1 MAQSAKVPTTVL
13 EWLVRKFPE
22 ASKQT
27 LKHMVEQ
34 RRVVVSGR
42 AVDRLSAT
50 IKPTDKIEFLD
61 KPRPP
66 APPKSPAED
75 WIIHEDA
82 DLIVVNKPAR
92 VLTSTNPNEK
102 RPTLWQMLIEYV
114 GPREKRAT
122 VGLIHRLD
130 RDASGLLVFSKND
143 RAFQLLKK
151 QFFHHTVERCYQAVV
166 AEKPQTPDG
175 RRISRVVERAD
186 GSVHS
191 TKVRSKGELAVT
203 DYRTLRSKG
212 KLAVVEVK
220 LQTGRKHQIRVHLS
234 EMGCPILG
242 DKIYNI
248 QGPEAP
254 RLMLQATRLVLDH
267 PATGKRMTFDAAL
280 PPEMQKIA
288 DTLTARPKLPTW
300 SEVAAAAPQIRRK
313 TVPPKLPESDD

>member
-1 MAQSAKVPTTVL
+1 MAQPVRIPTTVL

-34 RRVVVSGR
+34 RRVLVSGK
-42 AVDRLSAT
+42 AVDRLTAA
-50 IKPTDKIEFLD
+50 IKPTDKVELLD

-66 APPKSPAED
+66 APARTPVVD
-75 WIIHEDA
+75 WIVYEDA

-92 VLTSTNPNEK
+92 VLTSTNPREK
-102 RPTLWQMLIEYV
+102 RPTLWQMLIDYV

-143 RAFQLLKK
+143 KAFQSLKK
-151 QFFHHTVERCYQAVV
+151 QFFHHTVERCYQALVTN
-166 AEKPQTPDG
+166 KPQTLDG

-191 TKVRSKGELAVT
+191 TKVTGKGELAVS

-212 KLAVVEVK
+212 KLALVEVH
-220 LQTGRKHQIRVHLS
+220 LQTGRKHQIRVHLA
-234 EMGCPILG
+234 EMDCPILG
-242 DKIYNI
+242 DKIYNAE
-248 QGPEAP
+248 GPEAP
-254 RLMLQATRLVLDH
+254 RLMLQATHLVLDH

-280 PPEMQKIA
+280 SPEMQKIV
-288 DTLTARPKLPTW
+288 DTLPARAKTPTW
-300 SEVAAAAPQIRRK
+300 SEVAAAGPQIRRK
-313 TVPPKLPESDD
+313 TVPKPPESED

>member
-1 MAQSAKVPTTVL
+1 MAQPVKTPTTVL

-34 RRVVVSGR
+34 RRVLVSGR
-42 AVDRLSAT
+42 AVDRLSAAVQ
-50 IKPTDKIEFLD
+50 PADKVELLD

-66 APPKSPAED
+66 APPRSPAAD
-75 WIIHEDA
+75 WIVHEDA
-82 DLIVVNKPAR
+82 DLIVVNKPAKI
-92 VLTSTNPNEK
+92 LTSTNPQEK

-143 RAFQLLKK
+143 RAYQALKK
-151 QFFHHTVERCYQAVV
+151 QFFHHTVERCYQALV
-166 AEKPQTPDG
+166 ADKPQTPDG

-212 KLAVVEVK
+212 KLALVEVR
-220 LQTGRKHQIRVHLS
+220 LQTGRKHQIRVHLA

-242 DKIYNI
+242 DKIYNAE
-248 QGPEAP
+248 GPEAP
-254 RLMLQATRLVLDH
+254 RLMLQATHLVLDH
-267 PATGKRMTFDAAL
+267 PVTGKRLAFDAAL
-280 PPEMQKIA
+280 PLEMQKMV
-288 DTLTARPKLPTW
+288 DTLTVRPKLPTW
-300 SEVAAAAPQIRRK
+300 SQVAAEGPQIRRK
-313 TVPPKLPESDD
+313 TIPKPLESED

>member
-1 MAQSAKVPTTVL
+1 M
-13 EWLVRKFPE
+13 RKFPE

-34 RRVVVSGR
+34 RRVLVSGK
-42 AVDRLSAT
+42 AVDRLSAA
-50 IKPTDKIEFLD
+50 IQPKDKIEFLD
-61 KPRPP
+61 KPRPA
-66 APPKSPAED
+66 APPKSPVVD
-75 WIIHEDA
+75 WIVHEDA
-82 DLIVVNKPAR
+82 DLIIVNKPAR
-92 VLTSTNPNEK
+92 LLTSTNPRET

-114 GPREKRAT
+114 APREKRAT

-151 QFFHHTVERCYQAVV
+151 QFFHHTVERCYQALVTS
-166 AEKPQTPDG
+166 KPQTPDG
-175 RRISRVVERAD
+175 RRISRVVERPD

-191 TKVRSKGELAVT
+191 TKLRSKGELAVT
-203 DYRTLRSKG
+203 DYRTLRAKG
-212 KLAVVEVK
+212 KLALVEVK

-242 DKIYNI
+242 DKIYNAE
-248 QGPEAP
+248 GPDAP

-267 PATGKRMTFDAAL
+267 PATGKRMMFDAAL
-280 PPEMQKIA
+280 SPEMQTIV

-313 TVPPKLPESDD
+313 TVPPKPRESED